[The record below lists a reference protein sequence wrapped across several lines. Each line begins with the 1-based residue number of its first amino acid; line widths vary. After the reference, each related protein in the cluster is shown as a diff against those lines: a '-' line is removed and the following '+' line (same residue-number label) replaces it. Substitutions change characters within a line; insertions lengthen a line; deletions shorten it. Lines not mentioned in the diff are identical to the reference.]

1 MVKKTQTLTEGPI
14 LSTLMRFSVPI
25 FLSLLLQ
32 ALYGGVDLLVVGRF
46 ATTADVSGVSTGS
59 LLLNTLTMVIT
70 GLAMGITIRVG
81 EHIGAKR
88 PEEAGRA
95 VGSGICMF
103 AVIGVLLTIGVAVG
117 APSIA
122 KLLQAP
128 EEAFTATVHY
138 IRICGAG
145 SVFIVAY
152 NVLGAIFRGIGDSK
166 TPLLT
171 VFIACVINIFGDL
184 LLVDGFG
191 MGAAGAA
198 LATVAAQC
206 VSVIVSLF
214 IIARKKNLPFVFS
227 KKMLRFDGRIIG
239 KEIKLGSPV
248 ALQEVFVGTSFIV
261 IQSVVNSFGV
271 VPSAGVGVAEKVCTF
286 VMLVP
291 SAYMQSMSA
300 FVAQNMGGN
309 KADRA
314 RTALKYSVITAFC
327 IGVLMLLV
335 LFFKG
340 DLLSSIFSK
349 DMDVVAAAHSYLK
362 AYGLDCL
369 ISPMMFC
376 FIGYFNGCEKTL
388 FVMLQ
393 GFVGAY
399 LVRLPIVLLMS
410 RIPGV
415 DLFHIGLGTPAS
427 SVVQILLCIGFYLHI
442 SKKQRAGDD
451 WEKTAS

>member
-1 MVKKTQTLTEGPI
+1 MKKTVTLTEGPI
-14 LSTLMRFSVPI
+14 LSTLMRFAVPI

-32 ALYGGVDLLVVGRF
+32 ALYGGVDLLVVGQF

-59 LLLNTLTMVIT
+59 TLINTLTMVIT
-70 GLAMGITIRVG
+70 GLAMGITVMVG
-81 EHIGAKR
+81 EQIGAKR
-88 PEEAGRA
+88 PDRAGQA

-103 AVIGVLLTIGVAVG
+103 AILGIFLTVGIAIG
-117 APSIA
+117 APAIA
-122 KLLQAP
+122 TLLQAP
-128 EEAFTATVHY
+128 EEAFAATVHY
-138 IRICGAG
+138 IRICGSG
-145 SVFIVAY
+145 SLFIVAY

-171 VFIACVINIFGDL
+171 VAIACVINIFGDL

-206 VSVIVSLF
+206 ISVIVSLVV
-214 IIARKKNLPFVFS
+214 IARRKNLPFTFS
-227 KKMLRFDGRIIG
+227 REMVRLDGKIVG
-239 KEIKLGSPV
+239 KEFKLGAPV

-271 VPSAGVGVAEKVCTF
+271 VSSAGVGIAEKVCAF
-286 VMLVP
+286 VMLIP

-300 FVAQNMGGN
+300 FVAQNMGGG
-309 KADRA
+309 KAERA
-314 RTALKYSVITAFC
+314 RRALKCSVLTAFGV
-327 IGVLMLLV
+327 GVLMLFV
-335 LFFKG
+335 LFFRG
-340 DLLSSIFSK
+340 DTLSAIFSK
-349 DMDVVAAAHSYLK
+349 DPAAVAAAHSYLK
-362 AYGLDCL
+362 AYAVDCL

-376 FIGYFNGCEKTL
+376 FIGYFNGCERTL

-399 LVRLPIVLLMS
+399 LVRLPIVFLMS
-410 RIPGV
+410 CIPGV

-427 SVVQILLCIGFYLHI
+427 SLIQILLCIGYYFYLLRRE
-442 SKKQRAGDD
+442 QRG
-451 WEKTAS
+451 S